1 MIVTSGIYLEGKEN
15 ITYGQTGC
23 GMREKGV
30 KDDCKVSILRRQTRI
45 AIN

>member
-1 MIVTSGIYLEGKEN
+1 MIVISGMYLEGREN

-30 KDDCKVSILRRQTRI
+30 KDDCKGSIPRRQTRI